1 MFLFKLL
8 ENTSDKIE
16 ILDVGCGSGQMICAI
31 VNSSNVNCV
40 VDGLDNFQER
50 DTHKITFE
58 NHNFTRKLYEV
69 DFNKIQNFTKNKY
82 DYIFGLNSIRMSTN
96 IEQTLRFLSNYL
108 KPNGKIV
115 FNTITEEFQNKFFES
130 SYEIAKKG
138 KHLLE
143 KRLSSGKNYIPE
155 FYNKEKI
162 LKVAKNTGLNLNGY
176 YTYLFLDKFSH
187 TIFLSQVINFYTV
200 FQLCKKLGQ
209 KYGRIVLNSLQ

>member
-1 MFLFKLL
+1 MFKLKKFDVRKKALELALEGIIEFEKTYKVSKLASNKNIQIILSNILPYTSRYWIKSFEKSIEAYFCSKLL

-130 SYEIAKKG
+130 SYEIAKG
-138 KHLLE
+138 E
-143 KRLSSGKNYIPE
+143 T
-155 FYNKEKI
+155 F
-162 LKVAKNTGLNLNGY
+162 T
-176 YTYLFLDKFSH
+176 
-187 TIFLSQVINFYTV
+187 
-200 FQLCKKLGQ
+200 
-209 KYGRIVLNSLQ
+209 